1 VTPEDLKYTEE
12 HEWLALT
19 EPNTVRIGITEY
31 AQDQLGDVVFVELP
45 KVGATVEAG
54 SPFGEVESTKSV
66 SEIFAPISGTVARV
80 NSALD
85 DTPELI
91 NSDPYGEGW
100 IAEINTDDTSALDD
114 LMDAAAYQELT
125 TKE

>member
-1 VTPEDLKYTEE
+1 MTPEDLKYTEE
-12 HEWLALT
+12 HEWVADV
-19 EPNTVRIGITEY
+19 ENGVVRIGITDY

-45 KVGATVEAG
+45 VVGADVTAG
-54 SPFGEVESTKSV
+54 SGFGEVESTKSV
-66 SEIFAPISGTVARV
+66 SEIFAPVTGTVRAV
-80 NSALD
+80 NTGLD

-100 IAEINTDDTSALDD
+100 LVEITVADPAQLDG

-125 TKE
+125 DK